1 MPPVWIGVPGVDRG
15 GLPLVSVKGV
25 LRFFLPEFWKF
36 STPAGGAGDLVVP
49 NALTPESAPNSDA
62 EPKAVP

>member
-1 MPPVWIGVPGVDRG
+1 M
-15 GLPLVSVKGV
+15 SVKGV

-49 NALTPESAPNSDA
+49 NAFTPESAPNSDA